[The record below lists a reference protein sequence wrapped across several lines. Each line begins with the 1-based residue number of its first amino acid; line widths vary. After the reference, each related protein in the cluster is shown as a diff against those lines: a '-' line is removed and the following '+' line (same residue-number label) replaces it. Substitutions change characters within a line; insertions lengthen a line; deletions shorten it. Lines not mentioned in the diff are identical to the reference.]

1 MQKKNTRHI
10 FSANKPHGLSFT
22 AATLAGILALSG
34 AANAQTATSNVT
46 APSAN
51 GQSGIDT
58 PSLALAATSIV
69 AEAQPQPELVSS
81 SSASVAEMP
90 NLPEAPVP
98 QPHKLDTPST
108 TPATAQH
115 VAPVYDSII
124 SAGFRSQR
132 QTPRQQFI
140 MGARDLYSFDNLS
153 AIVLSAG
160 YEHIANSEPNYGV
173 RSKAFGQ
180 RVGAA
185 AIRETSQGIFSEML
199 LAPLLHEDARYYVM
213 GSSQNLVKRTF
224 YAVTRPL
231 VTRTNDGGSSINGAI
246 LIGYAGAAALT
257 PTFYPQI
264 NRNFHDT
271 IATYGASIGG
281 AALGDFVSEF
291 SDDVLEGLHL
301 KRRP

>member
-1 MQKKNTRHI
+1 MQEKNTRHI
-10 FSANKPHGLSFT
+10 FSATKRCGLSFT
-22 AATLAGILALSG
+22 AATLAGIITLG
-34 AANAQTATSNVT
+34 GVVNAQTATQNVT
-46 APSAN
+46 APN
-51 GQSGIDT
+51 GNTQSGADASS
-58 PSLALAATSIV
+58 SLAFAATSIV
-69 AEAQPQPELVSS
+69 AEAQPQPELTS
-81 SSASVAEMP
+81 SSASFTGMP
-90 NLPEAPVP
+90 DLPEVPVP
-98 QPHKLDTPST
+98 QIHKLDPP
-108 TPATAQH
+108 PATAQH

-124 SAGFRSQR
+124 STGFRSQR

-185 AIRETSQGIFSEML
+185 AVRETSQGIFSEML

-213 GSSQNLVKRTF
+213 GPSQNLVKRTF

-271 IATYGASIGG
+271 ISTYGASIGG

-291 SDDVLEGLHL
+291 SDDVLEALHL